1 AAQLGL
7 AISSIHTT
15 TQLLTQTLIDMC
27 MHPALLEPLRKE
39 VTAATE
45 EHGFTTAG
53 LYNMKLLDSVIKETQ
68 RLKPGMLVNL
78 ERMATNP
85 VTLPNGIMVPTG
97 TQLAVSS
104 FPSAFL
110 DPETYLGDRFLDD
123 TG

>member
-1 AAQLGL
+1 
-7 AISSIHTT
+7 
-15 TQLLTQTLIDMC
+15 
-27 MHPALLEPLRKE
+27 E

-123 TG
+123 TGGQLVSSSTKHYAFEMGKYICQGAFS